1 MGSLLILHYRK
12 KDLGNPILD
21 VLNSYQQTECH
32 VILEKVLLFGAG
44 FWLQCVLDDD
54 KCLGICLPDMKI
66 QSIRKP
72 V

>member
-32 VILEKVLLFGAG
+32 VMLERVLLFGAVV
-44 FWLQCVLDDD
+44 WVQCVLDDG
-54 KCLGICLPDMKI
+54 KSLGICLPDMKT